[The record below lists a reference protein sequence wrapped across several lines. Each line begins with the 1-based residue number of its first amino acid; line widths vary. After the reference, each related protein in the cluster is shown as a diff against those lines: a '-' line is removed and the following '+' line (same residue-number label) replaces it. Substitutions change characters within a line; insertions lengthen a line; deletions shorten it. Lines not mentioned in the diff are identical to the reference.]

1 MVRNFHITGCV
12 AVACLQIALARVDA
26 DLVAAKLLITE
37 CPEVRDTNK
46 AVQDLWQKFV
56 SLTVQAH
63 TQVYSNPRKALQTEL
78 GLVQLFLTE
87 YSVPLTHLC
96 PGSLMR
102 IFKRVS
108 DAAVAAGDAL
118 RSRYLLQWG
127 TTYRIM
133 AVSRWYNRLQSLH
146 DRKSLPI
153 ELQNYEPEYQG
164 AYDMA
169 LEGLQDIYGVK
180 PRPIQKAA
188 DTGDVQVLAVCFY
201 NNESLP
207 SLAADNHQKYCNH
220 RGYSYTQLRKPSEEG
235 RERLK
240 NLPPEPHYWKV
251 LSALEALERADGP
264 EWVLVIDCDAFFTN
278 ASISVLDVAAT
289 YGPSSLFFVAED
301 LAGINTGVLLL
312 RRHEWTKSFL
322 QRVLQTPFTQV
333 WDQSQ
338 FLWWLLQE
346 YHVFS
351 DSAVEIPSEIAII
364 HQSHFNAYHS
374 GTAESWH
381 AYAWQPGD
389 YIIHYAGCPW
399 DVEFCW
405 NKIAASAQVIN
416 SQLAAD

>member
-1 MVRNFHITGCV
+1 
-12 AVACLQIALARVDA
+12 
-26 DLVAAKLLITE
+26 
-37 CPEVRDTNK
+37 
-46 AVQDLWQKFV
+46 
-56 SLTVQAH
+56 
-63 TQVYSNPRKALQTEL
+63 
-78 GLVQLFLTE
+78 
-87 YSVPLTHLC
+87 
-96 PGSLMR
+96 
-102 IFKRVS
+102 
-108 DAAVAAGDAL
+108 
-118 RSRYLLQWG
+118 
-127 TTYRIM
+127 
-133 AVSRWYNRLQSLH
+133 
-146 DRKSLPI
+146 
-153 ELQNYEPEYQG
+153 
-164 AYDMA
+164 
-169 LEGLQDIYGVK
+169 
-180 PRPIQKAA
+180 
-188 DTGDVQVLAVCFY
+188 
-201 NNESLP
+201 
-207 SLAADNHQKYCNH
+207 
-220 RGYSYTQLRKPSEEG
+220 
-235 RERLK
+235 
-240 NLPPEPHYWKV
+240 
-251 LSALEALERADGP
+251 
-264 EWVLVIDCDAFFTN
+264 
-278 ASISVLDVAAT
+278 LDVAAT

-351 DSAVEIPSEIAII
+351 DSVVEIPSEIAMI